1 MCPCAVRLHQAEE
14 CKVQAVAVVESPE
27 VAERVCQMM
36 NVTKLRDQE
45 IDV

>member
-1 MCPCAVRLHQAEE
+1 
-14 CKVQAVAVVESPE
+14 VVESPE